1 MLARRAF
8 SKHFQ
13 SWDMKLHCHEY
24 EVDELPR
31 CSGGHSILSWENLN
45 PITTFYMIPRYRF
58 TNRGLYGCYAN
69 WLSERFP
76 NLRHLSL
83 PTFEGGLSSY
93 PCDCP
98 ANNYFVPFRSSNEIA
113 IAAILE
119 SLGAFKNLT
128 SLEWNGCPMLRDE
141 HLEAISETLPKLE
154 CLILDGGVDVAYAD
168 DTVSNEGIQ
177 ALAKLTS
184 LRKLH
189 LDIDADTREFDEYT
203 ITSAGPASLTALN
216 QLTSLTCR
224 CNMSPGNEAG
234 EDLERISGMVQ
245 LRELDLL
252 GAGFNGVMDAEL
264 DDGIDAWMM
273 QDACL
278 TPLTSLT
285 NLCKLLLPVSWG
297 WTRKGME
304 NLLQKL
310 PRVSDHNEWFR
321 LGP

>member
-1 MLARRAF
+1 
-8 SKHFQ
+8 
-13 SWDMKLHCHEY
+13 MKLHCREY

-31 CSGGHSILSWENLN
+31 CSGGHLSLSRG
-45 PITTFYMIPRYRF
+45 PSGKIIKTFYMIPRYRF
-58 TNRGLYGCYAN
+58 TDRGLYGCYAE
-69 WLSERFP
+69 WLAERFP

-83 PTFEGGLSSY
+83 PTFEGGLNSY
-93 PCDCP
+93 PCKCP
-98 ANNYFVPFRSSNEIA
+98 ASNHFIPFRPSDELA

-128 SLEWNGCPMLRDE
+128 SLEWNGCPMLMDE

-154 CLILDGGVDVAYAD
+154 CLILDGGAVTDYAD
-168 DTVSNEGIQ
+168 DPLEDIVSNEGIQ

-189 LDIDADTREFDEYT
+189 LDIIADTREFDEYT
-203 ITSAGPASLTALN
+203 ITSAGPAFLTALN

-224 CNMSPGNEAG
+224 CKMSPGSEAG
-234 EDLERISGMVQ
+234 EDLKRFSGMVQ

-252 GAGFNGVMDAEL
+252 GAGFNGDMD
-264 DDGIDAWMM
+264 DDMDEDAWM
-273 QDACL
+273 QDAYL
-278 TPLTSLT
+278 TSLKSLT

>member
-1 MLARRAF
+1 
-8 SKHFQ
+8 
-13 SWDMKLHCHEY
+13 MKLHCHEY

-31 CSGGHSILSWENLN
+31 CSGGHSILSQE
-45 PITTFYMIPRYRF
+45 PSGKIIKTFYMIPRYRF
-58 TNRGLYGCYAN
+58 TERGLYGCYAN
-69 WLSERFP
+69 WLAERFP

-98 ANNYFVPFRSSNEIA
+98 ANNYFIPFRSSNEIA

-128 SLEWNGCPMLRDE
+128 SLEWNGCPMLMDE

-154 CLILDGGVDVAYAD
+154 CLILDGGVGVDYAD
-168 DTVSNEGIQ
+168 DQSNGTVVSNAGIQ

-189 LDIDADTREFDEYT
+189 LDINADTREFDEYT
-203 ITSAGPASLTALN
+203 IMSAGPASLTALN

-224 CNMSPGNEAG
+224 CNMSPGDEAD
-234 EDLERISGMVQ
+234 EDLKRISGMVQ

-252 GAGFNGVMDAEL
+252 GAGFNGVTNEEMDDNAS
-264 DDGIDAWMM
+264 WMV

-285 NLCKLLLPVSWG
+285 NLCKLRLPVSWG